1 LTDHIR
7 RLTRR
12 QDTVADNRDYAALST
27 AKEITTPGTYTP
39 VLAVSITPR
48 AGDSVVV
55 YTASSISVESPT
67 GYGKFRIRWQQG
79 GLYHTVAES
88 EGKVLPLGGEEYHR
102 EFPIT
107 GLTVGDA
114 IGISLEAE
122 PFGATLSY
130 DQGNLLVR
138 EW

>member
-1 LTDHIR
+1 LTIR

-12 QDTVADNRDYAALST
+12 QDTVADNRDYAALSS
-27 AKEITTPGTYTP
+27 AKEITEPNTYTP
-39 VLAVSITPR
+39 VLAVSITPG
-48 AGDSVVV
+48 AGGSVVV
-55 YTASSISVESPT
+55 YTAASISVESPM
-67 GYGKFRIRWQQG
+67 GYGKFRVRWQQG
-79 GLYHTVAES
+79 GLYHTVSES

-107 GLTVGDA
+107 GLSVSEA
-114 IGISLEAE
+114 IGISLEAQ

-130 DQGNLLVR
+130 EQANLLVR